1 MQKLNVNGDFII
13 YGQPEIL
20 IFFPRGGV
28 MKVQF
33 LEISE
38 HIYLTRDDLLAVVAP
53 IFYRI

>member
-1 MQKLNVNGDFII
+1 MQKLNVNGDFIV

-38 HIYLTRDDLLAVVAP
+38 HIYLTRDDFLAVVAP